1 MRELTE
7 EEFKLAPN
15 WATHYNVFDES
26 RCRIVF
32 SCHERFQIL
41 NSDGSLFD
49 EGFIEEGFDSCL
61 EGTDVEIPKFNKTD
75 HGLSDSDI
83 CKIEVIDGNLR
94 LYLMSNDISY
104 IECTRDDSISIAKH
118 FGLTSEDLK

>member
-7 EEFKLAPN
+7 EELKLKPD
-15 WATHYNVFDES
+15 WATHYNIFDES

-49 EGFIEEGFDSCL
+49 EGFLEEGFDSCL
-61 EGTDVEIPKFNKTD
+61 EGTDVEIPKFDITQ
-75 HGLSDSDI
+75 HVWGDSDI

-94 LYLMSNDISY
+94 LYLTSNDVSY
-104 IECTRDDSISIAKH
+104 IECVRDDATAIAKH
-118 FGLTSEDLK
+118 FGLTEEDLK